1 MNASP
6 HLTAEH
12 EIEQI
17 YQQAVARLEKELG
30 WTPQQAHSVIA
41 ELAAAYGVFL
51 HDVARAVLA
60 APSVK
65 QGLTRALRQVPFD
78 RRPLELRQQPAR

>member
-41 ELAAAYGVFL
+41 ELAAAHGVFCTML
-51 HDVARAVLA
+51 LRLCWQHHPSNRASLAPCARFRLTA
-60 APSVK
+60 AHWN
-65 QGLTRALRQVPFD
+65 
-78 RRPLELRQQPAR
+78 